1 MPVQWTTEVDHRLLL
16 LILEIV
22 QVDHKKIAERWA
34 EKYGQEG
41 GEQPTARAIT
51 ERLYKLKKQ
60 AGGHGNNK
68 AVATSTPSRKST
80 TSTPK
85 TASKIVRTPV
95 SSGKRNRNKSMSDD
109 DDSEDERVML
119 KANGT
124 SPLKRARYGRS
135 SKTPKVYSELDSET
149 ENSSAALSA
158 GMKSEA
164 NGHAGGV
171 SDQELQLDG
180 MADGSVSG
188 RRRRRMLAM
197 ESDAMSDVSDFQ
209 PQYEL
214 N

>member
-41 GEQPTARAIT
+41 REQPTARAIT

-60 AGGHGNNK
+60 AGGSGNNK
-68 AVATSTPSRKST
+68 VVATPSRKST
-80 TSTPK
+80 TSIPK
-85 TASKIVRTPV
+85 TATKIVRTPV
-95 SSGKRNRNKSMSDD
+95 SSGKRNRNKSMSDE
-109 DDSEDERVML
+109 DDSEDERVMF
-119 KANGT
+119 KADGS

-135 SKTPKVYSELDSET
+135 FKTLKVYNELDSEADG
-149 ENSSAALSA
+149 SSAALSA

-164 NGHAGGV
+164 NGHAGGIF
-171 SDQELQLDG
+171 DQELQLDG
-180 MADGSVSG
+180 TADGSVSG